1 MTEQIQS
8 SKGNTQAY
16 ANVVSAVN
24 GENQSDSNSTAK
36 KVSQAYSELDSAS
49 QTYQAVKSQ
58 GTANSDSIMNSAFQ
72 NFFDKNER
80 FKNASAAD
88 KADFAVNKMVEWNQS
103 EAGIKDR
110 MDFIKDTTNPTE
122 LKNTVDNKEKIN
134 NGKEKLES
142 QTSDVKNTTY
152 NPTSNAGTKSYLE
165 GEGERIKNSN
175 IGNNEVANDV
185 NNHVKGGVGKNV
197 DEKLNINGKVIG
209 ANQDKN
215 ANKVHDSITMNVAEG
230 LENFGENVKDTIK
243 NLPGGTDD
251 HINPDI
257 KRFADNNATQNE
269 TTYKNSKLGNNNL
282 IEDKIL
288 GKDDINSSQLGKA
301 STEDLARIYTHDK
314 NHDKLSNGAKVD
326 LHNELEKRGYD
337 FKTKDYSSNYEG
349 ETPNRESI
357 IPNGDGGNPG
367 SSARKLKNDF
377 KDEESYKSYDWT
389 DSILNE
395 KYNK

>member
-1 MTEQIQS
+1 
-8 SKGNTQAY
+8 
-16 ANVVSAVN
+16 
-24 GENQSDSNSTAK
+24 
-36 KVSQAYSELDSAS
+36 
-49 QTYQAVKSQ
+49 
-58 GTANSDSIMNSAFQ
+58 
-72 NFFDKNER
+72 
-80 FKNASAAD
+80 
-88 KADFAVNKMVEWNQS
+88 MVEWNQS

>member
-24 GENQSDSNSTAK
+24 GENQSDSNSTAR

-49 QTYQAVKSQ
+49 QTYQSVKSQ
-58 GTANSDSIMNSAFQ
+58 GTANSDNIMTSAFQ
-72 NFFDKNER
+72 NYFDKSGR
-80 FKNASAAD
+80 FNNASAAD
-88 KADFAVNKMVEWNQS
+88 KADFMVNKMVEWNQS
-103 EAGIKDR
+103 ESGIKDR
-110 MDFIKDTTNPTE
+110 IDFIKDNTNQTE
-122 LKNTVDNKEKIN
+122 LKNTVNNKDKIDNGEKELE
-134 NGKEKLES
+134 GK
-142 QTSDVKNTTY
+142 TSDVNETNY
-152 NPTSNAGTKSYLE
+152 NDNSNAGTKSYLE
-165 GEGERIKNSN
+165 GERKRIENSN
-175 IGNNEVANDV
+175 VGNKEVENDV
-185 NNHVKGGVGKNV
+185 NNHVKKDGEVGNNV
-197 DEKLNINGKVIG
+197 DEKLNTNGKRIV

-215 ANKVHDSITMNVAEG
+215 ANKVNDSITMNAAEG

-257 KRFADNNATQNE
+257 KRFANNNATQNE
-269 TTYKNSKLGNNNL
+269 ITYKNSKLGNNNL
-282 IEDKIL
+282 IEDNII

-314 NHDKLSNGAKVD
+314 NHDKLSSGAKVD

-349 ETPNRESI
+349 ETPKRESI

-377 KDEESYKSYDWT
+377 EDEGSDFRFDFRNT
-389 DSILNE
+389 MH
-395 KYNK
+395 